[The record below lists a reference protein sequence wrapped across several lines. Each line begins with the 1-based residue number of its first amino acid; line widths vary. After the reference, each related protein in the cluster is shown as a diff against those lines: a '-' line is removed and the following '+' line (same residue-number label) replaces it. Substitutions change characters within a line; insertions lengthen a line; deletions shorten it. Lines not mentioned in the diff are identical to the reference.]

1 MPLSRNLRTLTS
13 WNHLGHSRPVTG
25 LLKLFYPSKH
35 SLALSSRSCDRFV
48 ASSKVILYPVFSDF
62 RKINGFS
69 KVYHF
74 FHLSLRYEKYLCED
88 EYIGVVTK
96 PKSAQMHKSTLYYKY
111 TYLLTP
117 RRRALLEKI
126 TGSQLFKN
134 FPTSYKSRRFITAI
148 TRAHQLSLT

>member
-13 WNHLGHSRPVTG
+13 WNHLGHSRPVTR

-96 PKSAQMHKSTLYYKY
+96 PKSAQMHKSTLYCKY